1 VEDGGDGSDANKAG
15 PVSGFLMLL
24 AAILLALVGGGAPW
38 LVAASVVAAAWAGT
52 TLPDLDLSLGLGHRS
67 ALLHSVLP
75 IAVAAADRRT
85 WPVAAGLG
93 LGIGLHMAAD
103 LFPNGMRGFATI
115 KLPLFGSIGA
125 GASYLWIA
133 VNAGAALVAGA
144 WLLGRIA
151 APGVA
156 GATLVAVG
164 VVGVGYLLRTDGGW
178 WALALFAG
186 LGWLALRWG

>member
-1 VEDGGDGSDANKAG
+1 MSALLGLLVAIGLAF
-15 PVSGFLMLL
+15 VS
-24 AAILLALVGGGAPW
+24 GGAPW

-75 IAVAAADRRT
+75 IAAAAADRRT

-103 LFPNGMRGFATI
+103 LFPNGMRGYATI
-115 KLPLFGSIGA
+115 KVPLFGSIGA
-125 GASYLWIA
+125 GSSYLWIA
-133 VNAGAALVAGA
+133 VNAGAALTAGA
-144 WLLGRIA
+144 WLLGRIV
-151 APGVA
+151 APGLA

>member
-1 VEDGGDGSDANKAG
+1 
-15 PVSGFLMLL
+15 MLL
-24 AAILLALVGGGAPW
+24 ASIALAFIGGGAPW
-38 LVAASVVAAAWAGT
+38 LVAAAVVAAAWAGT

-75 IAVAAADRRT
+75 IAAAAADRRT

-103 LFPNGMRGFATI
+103 LFPNGMRGYATI
-115 KLPLFGSIGA
+115 KVPLWGSIGA

-133 VNAGAALVAGA
+133 VNAGAALAAGA
-144 WLLGRIA
+144 WLLGRIT

-156 GATLVAVG
+156 GLTLVAVG
-164 VVGVGYLLRTDGGW
+164 AVGVAYLLRTDGGW

>member
-1 VEDGGDGSDANKAG
+1 M
-15 PVSGFLMLL
+15 SGFLMLL
-24 AAILLALVGGGAPW
+24 AAILLALVGGGAAW

-75 IAVAAADRRT
+75 IAVAAADRRF

-103 LFPNGMRGFATI
+103 LFPNGMRGYATI

-133 VNAGAALVAGA
+133 VNAGCALVAGA

-151 APGVA
+151 APGLA

-164 VVGVGYLLRTDGGW
+164 VVGVAYLLRTDGGW

>member
-1 VEDGGDGSDANKAG
+1 MVTTF
-15 PVSGFLMLL
+15 PLLLL
-24 AAILLALVGGGAPW
+24 AIGLAFLGGGGPW
-38 LVAASVVAAAWAGT
+38 LVAATVVVAAWAGT
-52 TLPDLDLSLGLGHRS
+52 TLPDLDMPLGLGHRS
-67 ALLHSVLP
+67 ALTHSLLP
-75 IAVAAADRRT
+75 VALAAAADRRC

-93 LGIGLHMAAD
+93 LGLGLHLAAD
-103 LFPNGMRGFATI
+103 LFPNGMRGYATI

-133 VNAGAALVAGA
+133 VNAGATLAAGA

-151 APGVA
+151 APAAA

-164 VVGVGYLLRTDGGW
+164 VVGVAYLLRTDGGW